1 MTTRPSSDGQQDSA
15 PSRSEIERALSGRT
29 KRNTRKAKRPE
40 IESFDLSVPPR
51 RQQVIGGKLSGVSKR
66 NKYGIFSRY
75 SDISI
80 ANWVALFVVGMIIAA
95 FFWPNTK
102 DPIREID
109 SPEQLAQAQLGETDL
124 TQSEQADLLDS
135 ENDNTELEFSRT
147 SDLERA
153 NSFRDQEVED
163 IQIRTLLDNAK
174 KHISNAR
181 YLQPITGNAVKSYK
195 EILLIDPQ
203 NSAAKRGLQFIEGH
217 FLDTGILALE
227 KNDLKEA
234 EVALEELASI
244 NKNSDEYQDLSD
256 SIKKWE
262 IISQIGSFN
271 ELGTEA
277 FDSQNLILPA
287 RKNALYYFKQALK
300 LDETNETAIAGIQ
313 RVANDFVE
321 QANLAIISKE
331 YQAAA
336 AHLATISIID
346 PEHKS
351 IKTLDTALNR
361 ALRVEQKAAEKRT
374 AQANSSSQQTAGSPT
389 RVSVSQGDSTR
400 TLSRQTI
407 EQQTFDKQYLKEG
420 LEAYYQGDY
429 LKAASLLQPLAD
441 KGIARAQFRLAY
453 MYYLGR
459 GFDKDTVTA
468 DSMIRA
474 ALPAVQKFAD
484 DNRPWAQSD
493 LGSLYEDGLVLAR
506 DFSKAVTWYRSA
518 AEQGYPG
525 AQTNLGMMY
534 ARGRGVDSNQATAI
548 EWFKKAANQG
558 DNVAKRN
565 LIAMGVNNN

>member
-1 MTTRPSSDGQQDSA
+1 
-15 PSRSEIERALSGRT
+15 
-29 KRNTRKAKRPE
+29 
-40 IESFDLSVPPR
+40 
-51 RQQVIGGKLSGVSKR
+51 
-66 NKYGIFSRY
+66 
-75 SDISI
+75 
-80 ANWVALFVVGMIIAA
+80 
-95 FFWPNTK
+95 
-102 DPIREID
+102 
-109 SPEQLAQAQLGETDL
+109 
-124 TQSEQADLLDS
+124 
-135 ENDNTELEFSRT
+135 
-147 SDLERA
+147 
-153 NSFRDQEVED
+153 
-163 IQIRTLLDNAK
+163 
-174 KHISNAR
+174 
-181 YLQPITGNAVKSYK
+181 LQPNTGNAVKSYK
-195 EILLIDPQ
+195 EILSIDPK
-203 NSAAKRGLQFIEGH
+203 NSAANQGLRLIESR
-217 FLDTGILALE
+217 FLDIGILELE
-227 KNDLKEA
+227 RNDLKQA
-234 EVALEELASI
+234 EVTLKQLASI
-244 NKNSDEYQDLSD
+244 NKDSDDYQSLSD
-256 SIKKWE
+256 AIKNWK
-262 IISQIGSFN
+262 IISQTNSFN
-271 ELGTEA
+271 ELGVEA
-277 FDSQNLILPA
+277 FNSENFILPA
-287 RKNALYYFKQALK
+287 KKNALYYFKQALE
-300 LDETNETAIAGIQ
+300 LDETNETAIEGIQ
-313 RVANDFVE
+313 KVANEFVE
-321 QANLAIISKE
+321 QANLAIIANE

-374 AQANSSSQQTAGSPT
+374 AQANSSFQQTTASPT